1 MSLHETALGMRR
13 WNAFTLVELMIVVV
27 IVAILAMVAIPMY
40 QANVAAAQ
48 MTEGIAAVGTM
59 RTGMQVYAASHNGS
73 FPVLA
78 AVDGSG
84 LSSLNIS
91 AADLNGKYFQ
101 AADYTVTSNAT
112 TYTITATMGADT
124 YIIDQDG
131 IERGS
136 ITTE

>member
-1 MSLHETALGMRR
+1 MRR

-27 IVAILAMVAIPMY
+27 IVAILAMVAIPM
-40 QANVAAAQ
+40 
-48 MTEGIAAVGTM
+48 
-59 RTGMQVYAASHNGS
+59 YAASHNGS